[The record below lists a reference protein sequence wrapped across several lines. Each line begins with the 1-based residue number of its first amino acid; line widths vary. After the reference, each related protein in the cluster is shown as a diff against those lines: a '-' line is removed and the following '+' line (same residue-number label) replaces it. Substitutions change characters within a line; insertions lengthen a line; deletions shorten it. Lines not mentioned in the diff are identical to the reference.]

1 MKRLFACISTRT
13 RLAIMVI
20 GLSFLCSIIYSMPA
34 SAEFNLSYIGPA
46 SSNDRYNLTGHYTH
60 PRTTLRIPVYFKY
73 NPGTVGVDVF
83 DVYYG
88 KNASD
93 GALFNGRYNKSGG
106 GEGHFTIGDFQYDNA
121 IGLWKTTITAQLTT
135 NNGHQLVTSEPSL
148 YQFRLR
154 LSNHDGI
161 IAYAGGWASQAN
173 RQYNVDYN
181 TGGDLAGGG
190 GDQDEYLLMSL
201 PCNITHDVELG
212 PGKPNE
218 LILFDLDQPG
228 PLYPG
233 SKSNKPFINNRMNIN
248 VAVYD
253 ETDKKEV
260 VKYKGS
266 EYNCDFNNQDDG
278 SSCMGENGTLHV
290 TMTMKPGH
298 KYQVHIWR
306 NWVNNLIEYHLPF
319 DNISYAT
326 ECEPK
331 VDMRT
336 TVDFTK
342 SVNKG
347 RFKQLSSYG
356 KYNSNEGKG
365 NNNNSIAEVMGYP
378 GGYHFKKWEGISP
391 QDSRYLPKAIM
402 DSDKL
407 QGHGGELYPG
417 DVLTWWF
424 RAYNSGGYIV
434 PKEMKM
440 DFANLREGWID
451 SRPPGWNWNQ
461 PEPKPEGGSN
471 WFRPA
476 DQGGPLNGSDH
487 RQVMWGCNNWGD
499 KYKCTDYGFNNS
511 GFRFNSNYPD
521 EGVFVTNQEAV
532 EKHYRYIVKSG
543 DAGQTLCQWL
553 RMSWEYNG
561 WKQRLTPKACVK
573 IPYHYPGCPEGDPS
587 CTPNN
592 CTMRGDCPSGTP
604 VKRGVKPSVGAQPAT
619 VEAGGT
625 ATFTYNLNNA
635 GPTKSKD
642 LHYQAYTFILRS
654 GASLPDNS
662 PRTVVYPM
670 SWGAVGCGGRH
681 VGWGDYRDGKCAG
694 GISGNTVVYPGKDVR
709 MTRQYQVADL
719 GAERWLAQPG
729 DKICSYL
736 ALDQRWNVYNDVDSR
751 TFVASNIACVTITKK
766 PSLQLIGS
774 DSYADKGFQGAS
786 VSKSDKVSGTDKRG
800 SYSQYGLLTGDTK
813 VTDFGSAGYTT
824 ADGNYHSLAC
834 KLSYANTDNVQDNCN
849 DLDGLKSAGLSKNL
863 SKPSPTN
870 ATQLPGGSS
879 VNLSGLSGSYKTTS
893 SGSLNI
899 SGYLDKGQHITIFAE
914 KADVTIT
921 GDIDAHAGP
930 YHKLSDIPSFTIK
943 ANNIKV
949 EPQVKRITGTY
960 VATGKFE
967 SCKGAQN
974 KTDHLGMKPTSR
986 CQNKLK
992 VNGAIVSEG
1001 SPAFLRTFGAGNE
1014 REDDQWDTK
1023 TISSTA
1029 EWINYTPNL
1038 WLTTSNGSSG
1048 NRLEGLTTTQVTNLP
1063 VRY

>member
-1 MKRLFACISTRT
+1 MVEMNAINHKGWLTWLGKALLAVAIIMILSTIHGSS
-13 RLAIMVI
+13 AMA
-20 GLSFLCSIIYSMPA
+20 LS
-34 SAEFNLSYIGPA
+34 NVGP
-46 SSNDRYNLTGHYTH
+46 SSPGDRYNLTKHTTH
-60 PRTTLRIPVYFKY
+60 PYTELEVPVYFKDK
-73 NPGTVGVDVF
+73 PDSDVGVQVF
-83 DVYYG
+83 DAPWG
-88 KNASD
+88 DSNN
-93 GALFNGRYNKSGG
+93 GAIFNGGVRIH
-106 GEGHFTIGDFQYDNA
+106 GEDHFTINAGDFWYDSSTGYWKA
-121 IGLWKTTITAQLTT
+121 MVRAYLIGNIF
-135 NNGHQLVTSEPSL
+135 
-148 YQFRLR
+148 QFKLR
-154 LSNHDGI
+154 LDRGDGI
-161 IAYAGGWASQAN
+161 IAYATGRASQASIW
-173 RQYNVDYN
+173 YNDN
-181 TGGDLAGGG
+181 MGDINGHERKEMQMA
-190 GDQDEYLLMSL
+190 L
-201 PCNITHDVELG
+201 PCSITKPTEIG
-212 PGKPNE
+212 PNTLYPLK
-218 LILFDLDQPG
+218 LYDLDSWYPEWDEIKKHNNKWWHNNGMQ
-228 PLYPG
+228 PLYV
-233 SKSNKPFINNRMNIN
+233 S
-248 VAVYD
+248 VLD
-253 ETDKKEV
+253 ETTGETVAYYSGEDPKYQCGGKAKKE
-260 VKYKGS
+260 YGPT
-266 EYNCDFNNQDDG
+266 
-278 SSCMGENGTLHV
+278 CMGEHGALNIK
-290 TMTMKPGH
+290 MTMYPDH
-298 KYQVHIWR
+298 KYKIIIDNAWK
-306 NWVNNLIEYHLPF
+306 NNLIEYELPF
-319 DNISYAT
+319 DNIFYNIS
-326 ECEPK
+326 CEPK

-461 PEPKPEGGSN
+461 PEPKPEEGSN

-476 DQGGPLNGSDH
+476 DRGGPLNGSDH
-487 RQVMWGCNNWGD
+487 RQIMWGCYGWGKD
-499 KYKCTDYGFNNS
+499 CYDNFWSFNRRIS
-511 GFRFNSNYPD
+511 KG
-521 EGVFVTNQEAV
+521 EAV
-532 EKHYRYIVKSG
+532 TRHYRYVVKPG

-561 WKQRLTPKACVK
+561 WKQRLTPKACVY
-573 IPYHYPGCPEGDPS
+573 IPYHYPLKPPPGD
-587 CTPNN
+587 
-592 CTMRGDCPSGTP
+592 GDKDNSGVVPTAREEHGKTK
-604 VKRGVKPSVGAQPAT
+604 VQ
-619 VEAGGT
+619 AGDDVQFSYSLT
-625 ATFTYNLNNA
+625 NTS
-635 GPTKSKD
+635 GPTVSRQIEYKS
-642 LHYQAYTFILRS
+642 YTFILKKEAKLPKNS
-654 GASLPDNS
+654 GQKPYHYDKKLK
-662 PRTVVYPM
+662 
-670 SWGAVGCGGRH
+670 WGGGKGVGCGGRDIAPGAQSRCEQG
-681 VGWGDYRDGKCAG
+681 VGGTSEK
-694 GISGNTVVYPGKDVR
+694 IYPGQTWPVPVQPEYNVSYK
-709 MTRQYQVADL
+709 
-719 GAERWLAQPG
+719 WLAQPG
-729 DKICSYL
+729 DKICSYI
-736 ALDQRWNVYNDVDSR
+736 AIDDNWSVKNDQSAD
-751 TFVASNIACVTITKK
+751 TFRASNIACVVVTKS
-766 PSLQLIGS
+766 PNLNLSGS

-1023 TISSTA
+1023 KISSTA

-1048 NRLEGLTTTQVTNLP
+1048 NQLEGLTTTQVTNLP